1 MQLTEEMKAQM
12 MKLTGIT
19 NVSEFDSL
27 VKQHVPEVGDFDQS
41 LKKHS
46 PFDLQMILFKEL
58 IETKGMDK
66 YEKLSSLEDKVT
78 FIYETLMAD
87 SDFKNIQNVCLK
99 VKSKKDAEKSKK
111 LRDLGNK
118 NFQNRINYEAIRYY
132 NESIMAAPVTDGK
145 GQDLALGIGK
155 ENLSSGRMINHL
167 CFLYQQ
173 TGLWCCLD

>member
-1 MQLTEEMKAQM
+1 M

-46 PFDLQMILFKEL
+46 PFDLQMILFKEI
-58 IETKGMDK
+58 IENKGMEK
-66 YEKLSSLEDKVT
+66 YEKLTTLEDKVN
-78 FIYETLMAD
+78 FIYEALMGD

-99 VKSKKDAEKSKK
+99 VKSKKSAEKSKK

-118 NFQNRINYEAIRYY
+118 NFQNKINYEAIRYY
-132 NESIMAAPVTDGK
+132 NESIMAAPITEGK
-145 GQDLALGIGK
+145 GQDLALGIG
-155 ENLSSGRMINHL
+155 NVNIFSLPGNDYLSFIS
-167 CFLYQQ
+167 QQ
-173 TGLWCCLD
+173 VCGPAQIK

>member
-19 NVSEFDSL
+19 NVAEFDSL
-27 VKQHVPEVGDFDQS
+27 VKEHAPDIGDFDQS

-46 PFDLQMILFKEL
+46 PFDLQMILFKEHV
-58 IETKGMDK
+58 ENKGVDK
-66 YEKLSSLEDKVT
+66 FEALDSLEDKVN
-78 FIYETLMAD
+78 FIYEALMLD
-87 SDFKNIQNVCLK
+87 SDFKNIQNVFFK

-132 NESIMAAPVTDGK
+132 NESIMAAPITEGRSQEV
-145 GQDLALGIGK
+145 ALGIG
-155 ENLSSGRMINHL
+155 NYLNCNCWMTDLIIIHN
-167 CFLYQQ
+167 
-173 TGLWCCLD
+173 